1 MSTSQEAT
9 SSPIPHSDLVNSRT
23 YFKSPIET
31 LVASI
36 EDFAF
41 DHISVNDLLHAYDTL
56 SARIRL
62 QIAVVSV
69 SNTAWEALTSFQL
82 HSAPVVCALRR
93 DIRRVLEESPFVP
106 GLGTLEPQAGLSSE
120 IPDADLHRTEKARV
134 AVQLAYHALR
144 FLSDILRFPV
154 LHTIFSSMSS
164 LRIMLINS
172 TYTRLSALA

>member
-1 MSTSQEAT
+1 MFTSQEAT
-9 SSPIPHSDLVNSRT
+9 SSPIPHFDLVNSRT

-36 EDFAF
+36 EDLAS
-41 DHISVNDLLHAYDTL
+41 DHISVSDLLHAYNTL

-69 SNTAWEALTSFQL
+69 SNTTWEALTSLQL

-93 DIRRVLEESPFVP
+93 DIRRVLAESPCTT
-106 GLGTLEPQAGLSSE
+106 GLGALEPQDCLSSDT
-120 IPDADLHRTEKARV
+120 PRTDLHHTQKARMDLE
-134 AVQLAYHALR
+134 LAYHALR

-154 LHTIFSSMSS
+154 LHTIFSSTFSS
-164 LRIMLINS
+164 RIMLNNS
-172 TYTRLSALA
+172 TYTRLSTLA